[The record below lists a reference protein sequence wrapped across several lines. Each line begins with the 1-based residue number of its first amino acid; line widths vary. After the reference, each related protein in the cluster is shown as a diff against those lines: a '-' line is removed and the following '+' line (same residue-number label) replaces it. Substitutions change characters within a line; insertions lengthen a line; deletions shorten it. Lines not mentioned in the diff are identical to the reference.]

1 VLDKAKSAPIKS
13 LKSYFYGV
21 LKKQPQLSELLT
33 LADHE
38 HLKKEKQ
45 KMLTEKIM
53 AQVEQ
58 TTNRNK
64 ADNLNIKMAAK
75 AFLAQLNHEKTL
87 AIKQQFNG
95 SIVSQ

>member
-38 HLKKEKQ
+38 HLKQEKQ
-45 KMLTEKIM
+45 KMLTEKIK
-53 AQVEQ
+53 AQEELATGKKHAQ
-58 TTNRNK
+58 
-64 ADNLNIKMAAK
+64 NLKIKMAAK
-75 AFLAQLNHEKTL
+75 AFLDQLNHEKIN